1 MKIVHIITRLI
12 LGGAQENTLITC
24 KLLAERGHEVTLITG
39 PALGPEGQLFDET
52 KGQKYR
58 TIVVDEMRRAIEP
71 VKDSISYVKIKRF
84 LRELKPDIVHTHSA
98 KAGIVGRFA
107 AWSLKGQWA
116 PNLPGV
122 VHSLHGLSFHRY
134 QSPWLN
140 RFYIAVEKASG
151 WRTDYFISVA
161 DAMTEQNKA
170 AGIGPDKPYVTAYSA
185 IDEEHFMAPIPE
197 RQRAAFRRKYEIG
210 ADAVV
215 LVTIARLFML
225 KGHDYI
231 IESAKDL
238 AKRFDNVIWL
248 FVGDGKLTD
257 TYKQQIRDLGLT
269 DRFRFT
275 GLMPPDQI
283 PLAIQSSEVL
293 VHCSLREGLARTLPQ
308 AMLCG
313 RPAISFDVDGARE
326 VVNPNTGRLVE
337 PKNVPQLVEA
347 CAELI
352 ADKALREKLGRTA
365 QESVKTKFAPDT
377 MVDTIEDVYRRLVPE
392 RAVHEEL

>member
-24 KLLAERGHEVTLITG
+24 KLLAERGHDVTLITG
-39 PALGPEGQLFDET
+39 PALGPEGQLFDQT

-71 VKDSISYVKIKRF
+71 VKDFISYRKIKRL
-84 LRELKPDIVHTHSA
+84 LREIQPDIVHTHSA

-107 AWSLKGQWA
+107 ASAVKSQWA
-116 PNLPGV
+116 PNRPAI
-122 VHSLHGLSFHRY
+122 VHGIHGLPFHRY

-140 RFYIAVEKASG
+140 RFYIAIERAVG
-151 WRTDYFISVA
+151 RRTDYFISVA
-161 DAMTEQNKA
+161 DAMTEQNRA
-170 AGIGPDKPYVTAYSA
+170 AGIGVDKPYVTAYSA
-185 IDEEHFMAPIPE
+185 IDEEHFLTPIPE
-197 RQRAAFRRKYEIG
+197 QERAAFRRQYDIP

-231 IESAKDL
+231 IESAKEL
-238 AKRFDNVIWL
+238 VPRFDNVIWL
-248 FVGDGKLTD
+248 FVGDGNLMD
-257 TYKQQIRDLGLT
+257 TYKQQIRDLGLAG
-269 DRFRFT
+269 RFRFT

-283 PLAIQSSEVL
+283 PLAIQSSEIL

-308 AMLCG
+308 AMLCA

-326 VVNPNTGRLVE
+326 VVNENTGRLIE
-337 PKNVPQLVEA
+337 PKNVPQLIEA

-352 ADKALREKLGRTA
+352 QDRALRERLGCTA
-365 QESVKTKFAPDT
+365 RESVKTKFAPDT
-377 MVDTIEDVYRRLVPE
+377 MVDIIEAVYRELT
-392 RAVHEEL
+392 RA